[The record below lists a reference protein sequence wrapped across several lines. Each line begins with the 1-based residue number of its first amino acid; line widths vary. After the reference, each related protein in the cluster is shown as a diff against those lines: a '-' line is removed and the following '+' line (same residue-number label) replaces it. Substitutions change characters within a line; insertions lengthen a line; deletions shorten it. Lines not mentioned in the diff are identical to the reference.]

1 MRIEGTDPL
10 EERVLVVAP
19 RGRDAA
25 LVKRLLAEEG
35 ISCEICPDLVAL
47 AIEMHSGAGVAL
59 LTEEAL
65 DSSTHEV
72 EEALAAQ
79 LPWSNLPVL
88 LFPAGTS
95 TREAVSPR
103 VRRLNDL
110 AAVTL
115 LDRPIRRVSLASAV
129 RAALRARR
137 QQYEVRDLLV
147 RLELEVRRRDEF
159 LAILGHELRNPL
171 GAIVTAV
178 QLMERRT
185 EGASSAERAIILR
198 QTRLLSRLVDDL
210 LDVSRVASGKIVLQ
224 RSRVEIR
231 ELVERCVQSLAAA
244 ATSRRITVAVET
256 GTEPWRLDGDPVRLE
271 QVVNNLLTNAIK
283 YTPPGGRVEVTLEA
297 EGASGEIRVADTGVG
312 MDPQMLPRIF
322 DLFAQADKTLD
333 RSQGGLGIGL
343 TLVRRLVEMHGGTV
357 RAFSPGPGKGS
368 TFVVR
373 LPRLH
378 SGAGAVEAP
387 APTAG
392 VPEPEP
398 GESRRI
404 LVVEDNDDLR
414 EGLASLLRN
423 LGHEVVAA
431 ENGEEGI
438 ERAME
443 GSPEVA
449 LVDIGLPVV
458 DGYAVARRIREVF
471 GARVFL
477 VALTGYGLADD
488 RRRALDA
495 GFDEHL
501 TKPATA
507 GAILTLLRKAG

>member
-1 MRIEGTDPL
+1 MPRADADPL
-10 EERVLVVAP
+10 EQRVLIVAP
-19 RGRDAA
+19 RGRDAS
-25 LVKRLLAEEG
+25 LVERLLEEEG
-35 ISCEICPDLVAL
+35 IGSRACPDLDGL
-47 AIEMHSGAGVAL
+47 AIEMRSGAGAVL

-65 DSSTHEV
+65 DSSAGEFEEV
-72 EEALAAQ
+72 LAAQ
-79 LPWSNLPVL
+79 LPWSNLPIL
-88 LFPAGTS
+88 LFPAGS
-95 TREAVSPR
+95 SAREAISPR

-115 LDRPIRRVSLASAV
+115 LDRPIRKLSLSSAV
-129 RAALRARR
+129 GAALRARR

-147 RLELEVRRRDEF
+147 RLALEVRRRDEF

-224 RSRVEIR
+224 RSRVDMR

-244 ATSRRITVAVET
+244 ATSRRIEVAVDT
-256 GTEPWRLDGDPVRLE
+256 GTEPWRLEGDPVRLE

-283 YTPPGGRVEVTLEA
+283 YTPPGGRIAITVKA
-297 EGASGEIRVADTGVG
+297 RGSHGEIRISDTGMG
-312 MDPQMLPRIF
+312 IDSRMLPRIF
-322 DLFAQADKTLD
+322 DLFTQADKTLD

-343 TLVRRLVEMHGGTV
+343 TLVRSLVELHGGAV
-357 RAFSPGPGKGS
+357 RAESPGPGHGS

-373 LPRLH
+373 LHRLPSDSAAGL
-378 SGAGAVEAP
+378 SGSAEAAEPDP
-387 APTAG
+387 A
-392 VPEPEP
+392 
-398 GESRRI
+398 ESRRI
-404 LVVEDNDDLR
+404 LVIEDNDDLR
-414 EGLASLLRN
+414 EGLASLLRYM
-423 LGHEVVAA
+423 GHDVVAA
-431 ENGEEGI
+431 GNGEEGI
-438 ERAME
+438 EKAITQK
-443 GSPEVA
+443 PEVA
-449 LVDIGLPVV
+449 LVDIGLPRL
-458 DGYAVARRIREVF
+458 DGYGVARRIREIF
-471 GARVFL
+471 GGRVFL

-507 GAILTLLRKAG
+507 GALVNILARAG